1 MMIRATTVAAALA
14 LAACQGSTPSEPLA
28 APEARAPSPAAAVTD
43 DVVVG
48 VRGGATTLRAGQA
61 LAVAL
66 PSNGSTGYVWR
77 LGAFDE
83 AVLKRG
89 VPFGVETSNPK
100 PDGMVGVPGE
110 TQWRFVAGARGSTTL
125 EFAYGRPWET
135 GAEPAETARF
145 TVTVE

>member
-14 LAACQGSTPSEPLA
+14 LAACQGATPS
-28 APEARAPSPAAAVTD
+28 APESRGPSPAAAATD

-48 VRGGATTLRAGQA
+48 VRGGATTLRAGQT
-61 LAVAL
+61 LTIAL
-66 PSNGSTGYVWR
+66 PSNSSTGYAWQV
-77 LGAFDE
+77 GAFDE

-110 TQWRFVAGARGSTTL
+110 TQWRFVAGAPGSTTL

-135 GAEPAETARF
+135 GAAPAETARF
-145 TVTVE
+145 TITVR